1 MGSDQSGRG
10 GWADRVKP
18 EVLQLAAELS
28 ARGEPYVLATVVWR
42 RAPSSGKEGAT
53 ALITPDRTV
62 RGWIGGACAEPTV
75 VREALKA
82 IEEGSPRLLFLG
94 PPNELEAHTR
104 DGVVSVPIACQSEGA
119 LEVYVEPVLPQPQLV
134 AIGRSP
140 AALALTRLA
149 RGLGWRTL
157 AVDDGGAVGSHEA
170 DAVITSLDLGDVDER
185 SFVVVATQGHYD
197 EDALERAL
205 ATPAVYIGLVTSARR
220 AEAVL
225 GYLRDRGVTGD
236 QLARVH
242 APAGLDLGHIATDEI
257 AVAIIAEIVSL
268 RAAGELD
275 APTSVEASTP
285 RHEEIDPVCG
295 MSVDVAG
302 ARYRTSH
309 EGRTVYFC
317 SAPCLE
323 AFEQDPARF
332 QEVGT

>member
-1 MGSDQSGRG
+1 MR
-10 GWADRVKP
+10 P
-18 EVLQLAAELS
+18 EVLKLAAELS

-53 ALITPDRTV
+53 ALITIDRTV

-82 IEEGSPRLLFLG
+82 IEEGTPRLLFLG
-94 PPNELEAHTR
+94 PPEELEAHAR

-119 LEVYVEPVLPQPQLV
+119 LEVYVEPVLPQPQVV

-149 RGLGWRTL
+149 HGLGWRSL
-157 AVDDGGAVGSHEA
+157 AIDDGGQVASHEA
-170 DAVITSLDLGDVDER
+170 DAVITSLDLGDVDDR

-205 ATPAVYIGLVTSARR
+205 ATPAVYVGLVASARR

-225 GYLRDRGVTGD
+225 GYLRDRGVPD
-236 QLARVH
+236 KQLARVH
-242 APAGLDLGHIATDEI
+242 APAGIDLGHIGTDEI
-257 AVAIIAEIVSL
+257 AVAIIAEIVRL

-275 APTSVEASTP
+275 TP
-285 RHEEIDPVCG
+285 PAAVAVAARHEEIDPVCG

-302 ARYRTSH
+302 ARHRTTY
-309 EGRTVYFC
+309 EGRTIYFC
-317 SAPCLE
+317 SAGCLA

-332 QEVGT
+332 QELTS